1 MSASGQI
8 KTISMQE
15 EPKAQIISWSED
27 RCTFMQQSDI
37 FNRITNDDT
46 DLEIMFDVYDK
57 YSTTCRKSGSNSLL
71 HIWTDIKGLTFLVI
85 TLINLSKCQ
94 IYLNLWY
101 FEHHQASVSSDISR
115 GGGAQKN
122 DISRYESSMVILN
135 MLYHCI
141 INIFVSDGFTFTQW
155 ALFQKSGA
163 LFRHDWTR
171 CM

>member
-46 DLEIMFDVYDK
+46 DLEIMCDVYDK
-57 YSTTCRKSGSNSLL
+57 YSTTCRKSGFNSLL
-71 HIWTDIKGLTFLVI
+71 HISTDIKGLTFLVI

-101 FEHHQASVSSDISR
+101 FEHHQANVSSDISR
-115 GGGAQKN
+115 EGGPKRM
-122 DISRYESSMVILN
+122 ISAGTRV
-135 MLYHCI
+135 
-141 INIFVSDGFTFTQW
+141 QW
-155 ALFQKSGA
+155 LF
-163 LFRHDWTR
+163 
-171 CM
+171 